1 MTQRWKNK
9 CLLNKCFWIMQRQW
23 NTEWNLNKSTLLGP
37 SLSTHLVHTTVTY
50 EASQVMLVV
59 KDLPAN
65 AGGARDTAGGGHGNQ
80 LQYFCLE
87 NSMDR
92 GAKRAAVHRV
102 SKSQT

>member
-1 MTQRWKNK
+1 
-9 CLLNKCFWIMQRQW
+9 MQRQW

-37 SLSTHLVHTTVTY
+37 SLSTHLVHTTLTY

-92 GAKRAAVHRV
+92 EAWWTTVHGVAK
-102 SKSQT
+102 SLT